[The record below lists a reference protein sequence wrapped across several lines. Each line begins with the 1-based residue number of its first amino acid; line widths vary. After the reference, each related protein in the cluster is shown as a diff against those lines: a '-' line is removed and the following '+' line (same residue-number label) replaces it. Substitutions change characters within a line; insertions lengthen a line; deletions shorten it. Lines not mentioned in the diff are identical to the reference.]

1 MKSRLLL
8 TLILFILFSSY
19 NLKKEF
25 NFISEYGIKEIIIE
39 NNSILKEE
47 EIKKKLSFLYK
58 SNILMI
64 SNDAIKKRLNEIDFI
79 ESFELKKIYPDKLR
93 IKIFEREPIVVLQN
107 KKEKKYYTKNG
118 NVISFVDKEEF
129 NSLPLV
135 FGDPV
140 NFAIF
145 YENLKKVNFPINEIK
160 TFYFFESKRWD
171 LLTKKNQTI
180 KLPIQNYNHSLENFM
195 ELKVK
200 ANFEKFKIFD
210 YRIHDQIIL
219 K

>member
-8 TLILFILFSSY
+8 TLILFILLSSY

-39 NNSILKEE
+39 NNSILKKE

-79 ESFELKKIYPDKLR
+79 ESFELKKMYPDKLR
-93 IKIFEREPIVVLQN
+93 IKIFEREPIAVLQN

>member
-93 IKIFEREPIVVLQN
+93 IKIFEREPIAVLQN

-118 NVISFVDKEEF
+118 NVISFVDKEEL
-129 NSLPLV
+129 NNLPLV

-195 ELKVK
+195 KLKVK